1 MLFIYDFLSGE
12 MAERSKAHAWKVCI
26 RQKRIMGSNPIL
38 SAIKYILF
46 RFFYTFKFLISF
58 MAINKE
64 IISKIFIGFN
74 IFMIA
79 IFFLVGFLFIYS
91 PIYPFIPRNMKL
103 IFGGFFIAY
112 GVFRLARFLQHYK
125 EQKRKEYKNE

>member
-1 MLFIYDFLSGE
+1 
-12 MAERSKAHAWKVCI
+12 
-26 RQKRIMGSNPIL
+26 
-38 SAIKYILF
+38 
-46 RFFYTFKFLISF
+46 

>member
-1 MLFIYDFLSGE
+1 
-12 MAERSKAHAWKVCI
+12 
-26 RQKRIMGSNPIL
+26 
-38 SAIKYILF
+38 
-46 RFFYTFKFLISF
+46 

-103 IFGGFFIAY
+103 IFG
-112 GVFRLARFLQHYK
+112 VFL
-125 EQKRKEYKNE
+125 